1 MSKKND
7 EAAKRNRVVSPFGL
21 SFQWGIF
28 KPIQYRVTIG
38 GQVWCPPL
46 PTRTKNGAWE
56 GRNNVGTAEKRRFL
70 SLPLHGVRNRLPHG
84 NHGNH
89 GKPPMCAEATRHL
102 PKNSFWPHIH
112 HGRQLTQT
120 HTHTPPPPLRW
131 VRVCVVGRVG
141 RAITAQKTPHHL
153 LQKGSPNAVR
163 MPSLCEHKKQR
174 QTIRTSTA
182 STTNQP
188 NSH

>member
-1 MSKKND
+1 MNTSQGTLSTEKQV
-7 EAAKRNRVVSPFGL
+7 RVRFCVCVHPTHAQKALKLQPHSL
-21 SFQWGIF
+21 
-28 KPIQYRVTIG
+28 
-38 GQVWCPPL
+38 
-46 PTRTKNGAWE
+46 TRTHMCVSVRATVRDK
-56 GRNNVGTAEKRRFL
+56 VQQVPPFFT
-70 SLPLHGVRNRLPHG
+70 LHAVCFRVRV
-84 NHGNH
+84 
-89 GKPPMCAEATRHL
+89 ATRHL